1 MGKKIAVI
9 NDLSGFG
16 KCSLTAAIPVISVM
30 GVQACPMPTAVL
42 SSQTG
47 YPSYCCYDFTDKM
60 DNIRS
65 EWEKLNVEFDG
76 IYTGY
81 VADEKQ
87 ILNILKFLDTFKKQ
101 NTFLLTDPVMADNGK
116 VYSMF
121 NENLL
126 ELMKILIRRADI
138 ITPNLTELTLLCKES
153 YERLIEQKNKE
164 TFIEKIKEMAL
175 KLLDEGTKNVI
186 VTGIPVENPDKDRID
201 IGNLLINK
209 SETYLSVNPYKGES
223 YSGTGDIFAS
233 VISAGVADGRG
244 IKESIDMAG
253 KFIQCSIA
261 DTCSETTDANDGIEF
276 EKHLGMLIRKQVK

>member
-30 GVQACPMPTAVL
+30 GVQVCPMPTAVL

-65 EWEKLNVEFDG
+65 EWEKLNVKFDG

-81 VADEKQ
+81 VADERQ
-87 ILNILKFLDTFKKQ
+87 ILNILKFVDTFKTE

-116 VYSMF
+116 VYSMY
-121 NENLL
+121 NEKLL
-126 ELMKILIRRADI
+126 ELMQLLVRRADI

-153 YERLIEQKNKE
+153 YGKLMEYRNTEL
-164 TFIEKIKEMAL
+164 FLGKIKDMAL
-175 KLLDEGTKNVI
+175 SLVNNGTKNVI
-186 VTGIPVENPDKDRID
+186 VTGIPVDNTDKDKMR
-201 IGNLLINK
+201 IGNLLVNK
-209 SETYLSVNPYKGES
+209 DETYFSSYPYKGES

-233 VISAGVADGRG
+233 VISAGVAGGRG
-244 IKESIDMAG
+244 IKESIDLAG
-253 KFIQCSIA
+253 KFIQSSIA

-276 EKHLGMLIRKQVK
+276 EKHLGMLI